1 MENLEQILKRYGK
14 RAGSRYWFGK
24 RPDVRDNQ
32 LVSEIL
38 LQIGYPTS
46 RNQFD
51 IGQLITPNWQSA
63 ANILGFAATRSLA
76 YDLARA
82 PSEGTVKEALTAL
95 RDLDSTAVFRANGA
109 WRAWN
114 DQDLKS
120 WVPVSSAT
128 FDAGLLGYDQTN
140 AFIFWVEE
148 ED

>member
-14 RAGSRYWFGK
+14 RPGSRYWLSE
-24 RPDVRDNQ
+24 RPNVRDNQ

-38 LQIGYPTS
+38 LKIGYPTTL
-46 RNQFD
+46 RQFD

-76 YDLARA
+76 YDLARS

-95 RDLDSTAVFRANGA
+95 RDLDSTAIFRANGA
-109 WRAWN
+109 WGAWT
-114 DQDLKS
+114 DHDFKS
-120 WVPVSSAT
+120 WAPVSSAT
-128 FDAGLLGYDQTN
+128 FDAGLLGYDRTN